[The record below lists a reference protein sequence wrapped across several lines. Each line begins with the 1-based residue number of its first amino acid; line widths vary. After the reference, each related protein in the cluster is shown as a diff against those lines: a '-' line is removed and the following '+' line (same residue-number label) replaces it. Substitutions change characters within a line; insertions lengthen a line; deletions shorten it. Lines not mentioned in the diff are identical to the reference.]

1 LSCDFA
7 VGGAINVV
15 SYSLLLKMIAQ
26 CVDMEPDEFIWSI
39 GDAHIYLNQLDSVKE
54 QLSRE
59 PLSQATMDINPEVTD
74 IFKFKAE
81 DFKLTHYEHHPAIKY
96 EVAA

>member
-1 LSCDFA
+1 
-7 VGGAINVV
+7 
-15 SYSLLLKMIAQ
+15 
-26 CVDMEPDEFIWSI
+26 
-39 GDAHIYLNQLDSVKE
+39 LDSVKE

-59 PLSQATMDINPEVTD
+59 PLSQATMVINPEVTD